1 MIQRTTVPVND
12 EYSIGVVTEQ
22 MADGG
27 WAVVAS
33 VRHRS
38 PSGENITDLPVPD
51 ARHPTQADAERAGID
66 QARDWIS
73 RNVSHAA

>member
-22 MADGG
+22 MADGN

-33 VRHRS
+33 VRHLS
-38 PSGENITDLPVPD
+38 PTGENITDLPVRD
-51 ARHPTQADAERAGID
+51 ARYPTQADAEQAGVR
-66 QARDWIS
+66 QARDWID
-73 RNVSHAA
+73 RNVPNAA